1 MSTKGMQS
9 LESNAGNEMQ
19 LNGTYHINN
28 LNSTDIS
35 SFKLNIS
42 FNDSTKQVSG
52 FSGCNRFFGSYSLEN
67 NSLKFGNLGSTRM
80 LCENEANQIE
90 TELLKAL
97 ETADSFSIKNGTLQ
111 LLSKDNII
119 IEAYK
124 EKAQDKSVSIEYTA
138 SSRGSYQQIIINE
151 TEISKSKKRGKN
163 PIYKVYDSSK
173 WRTLQQILDSIQL
186 DNIPN
191 LKAPSKDFQFDGAP
205 IAKLKITSNGKT
217 YETPPF
223 DHGNPPK
230 DLSELIKGVLT
241 ISEMIE

>member
-1 MSTKGMQS
+1 MSTQTMQS
-9 LESNAGNEMQ
+9 LENNAETLME
-19 LNGTYHINN
+19 LNGTFHINS
-28 LNSTDIS
+28 LNSKDVS

-42 FNDSTKQVSG
+42 FNDSTKQASG
-52 FSGCNRFFGSYSLEN
+52 FSGCNPFFGSYSLEN
-67 NSLKFGNLGSTRM
+67 SSLKFGSLGSTRM

-90 TELLKAL
+90 TELLKVL
-97 ETADSFSIKNGTLQ
+97 EKADSFSIKNGILQ
-111 LLSKDNII
+111 LLSVDNII

-124 EKAQDKSVSIEYTA
+124 EKAQDKSISIEYTA

-163 PIYKVYDSSK
+163 PLYKTYDSSK
-173 WRTLQQILDSIQL
+173 WNTLKEIVDTIHLETL
-186 DNIPN
+186 PN
-191 LKAPSKDFQFDGAP
+191 LEAPSKDFQFDGAP
-205 IAKLKITSNGKT
+205 LAKLKITSNGKT

-230 DLSELIKGVLT
+230 EISELIKEILS